1 MTRTQ
6 HSPRP
11 AWIRALACS
20 VAVVLAL
27 GAASCGGSEEGSN
40 GEADA
45 SERAAG
51 AAGTQSSKQT
61 ASSEQ
66 PAPGTP
72 EYEIRSSYAT
82 FVDYLGAESPPAT
95 CDKLTRAFQRRL
107 GGGWEGCMRQVA
119 QIFASGRV
127 TKGDR
132 EIVSIDVQDPGTA
145 TAEVKTAKG
154 VQKLGLKFDG
164 RTWRI
169 DSGDPWR

>member
-1 MTRTQ
+1 MYEEGGMR
-6 HSPRP
+6 RLVL
-11 AWIRALACS
+11 AVAL
-20 VAVVLAL
+20 VAAL
-27 GAASCGGSEEGSN
+27 GAASCGGDDGSG

-45 SERAAG
+45 PERAA

-61 ASSEQ
+61 ASSEE

-82 FVDYLGAESPPAT
+82 FVDYLGAESAPAT

-107 GGGWEGCMRQVA
+107 GGGWDGCMQKVA
-119 QIFASGRV
+119 QIFAGGRV

-154 VQKLGLKFDG
+154 VHELGLKFDG
-164 RTWRI
+164 RNWRI
-169 DSGDPWR
+169 DTGDPWR